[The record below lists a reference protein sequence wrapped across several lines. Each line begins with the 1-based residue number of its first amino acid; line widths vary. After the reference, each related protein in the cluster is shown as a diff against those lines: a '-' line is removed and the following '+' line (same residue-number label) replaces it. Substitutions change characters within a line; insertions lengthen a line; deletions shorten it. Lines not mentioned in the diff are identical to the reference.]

1 MNSKPN
7 LEFIEK
13 NAYALP
19 TLEEVKEIYR
29 QCREEWNNAAHPA
42 TGIARI
48 DMYRMSENPETSPVQ
63 PVELIQ
69 MFWLTSAKE
78 VTYTNAGLKIEIDK
92 QKYEYE
98 VYGEDGLRNEQWAL
112 RNIGR
117 KFRLMYDPMDMTRI
131 ELWEPTASGLK
142 YSISALRGPSLTVTH
157 RLEPLIRLPSCVEL
171 SPKIRR

>member
-1 MNSKPN
+1 MVFHRAERDSCKD
-7 LEFIEK
+7 EQQAQSWFIEK

-78 VTYTNAGLKIEIDK
+78 VTYTNAGLK
-92 QKYEYE
+92 
-98 VYGEDGLRNEQWAL
+98 
-112 RNIGR
+112 
-117 KFRLMYDPMDMTRI
+117 
-131 ELWEPTASGLK
+131 
-142 YSISALRGPSLTVTH
+142 
-157 RLEPLIRLPSCVEL
+157 
-171 SPKIRR
+171 